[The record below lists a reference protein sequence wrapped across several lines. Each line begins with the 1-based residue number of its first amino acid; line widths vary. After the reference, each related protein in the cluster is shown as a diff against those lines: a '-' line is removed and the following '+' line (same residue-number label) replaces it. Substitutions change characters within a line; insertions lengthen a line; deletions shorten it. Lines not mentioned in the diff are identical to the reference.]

1 MRRKTV
7 EALKH
12 SIRSLN
18 DLTANPKKVISHLR
32 RSSKPVLLTKNGKPQ
47 VILLDVQKLP
57 KKKSLSELERLVE
70 EAEADVAAGRIED
83 CDQYVKR
90 LCDAYR
96 SICAKWSNF
105 KASHSRIRQPLN

>member
-1 MRRKTV
+1 M
-7 EALKH
+7 EASPH

-32 RSSKPVLLTKNGKPQ
+32 RSRKPVLLTKGGKPQ
-47 VILLDVQKLP
+47 VMLLDVQKLP
-57 KKKSLSELERLVE
+57 KKKNISELERLIE

-90 LCDAYR
+90 LCDAY
-96 SICAKWSNF
+96 N
-105 KASHSRIRQPLN
+105 LL

>member
-1 MRRKTV
+1 M
-7 EALKH
+7 EALTH

-32 RSSKPVLLTKNGKPQ
+32 RSRKPVLLTKDGKPQ
-47 VILLDVQKLP
+47 VMLLDMQKLP
-57 KKKSLSELERLVE
+57 KKKNISELERLIE

-90 LCDAYR
+90 LCDAY
-96 SICAKWSNF
+96 N
-105 KASHSRIRQPLN
+105 LL